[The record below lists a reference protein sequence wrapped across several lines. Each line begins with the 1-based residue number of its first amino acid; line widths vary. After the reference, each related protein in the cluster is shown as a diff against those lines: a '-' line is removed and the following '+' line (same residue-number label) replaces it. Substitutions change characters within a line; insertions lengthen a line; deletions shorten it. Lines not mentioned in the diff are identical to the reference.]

1 MFKFSNE
8 KITFEW
14 NELTDAGMGR
24 KLSYEGKELNFI
36 SENYFEIPDFSS
48 IPIPHRER
56 RQLSFNPHRGDIIFS
71 PKAKEL
77 FEDVLNATKQI
88 YENKEYQQKYN
99 NTELRRVG
107 SLLCATL
114 FESLAGFWEQM
125 LLSQNLDRL
134 GISFWRQILDIVNNW
149 QENNDGIFI
158 HKGTPYYFL
167 AENYFLVGDLDSAF
181 TYLHNALKI
190 DEQTWQWEREGHVGA
205 YSLSKMIDDPYTQM
219 NYLTKNH
226 RKQLD
231 GFIKK
236 FNSEFGDLTLE
247 EVSNKFLKNEEK
259 YHIIS
264 YFFVFTF
271 HSIIHHMHNLK
282 LETPENYFS
291 KVRSLDMIF
300 NLCLI
305 IDDILKNRFLD
316 SFPDDKKYISNGIH
330 EYCKKFN
337 FDYMTFQKN
346 WKQERKFDRTNP
358 NKTIQLLLQ
367 KEEKY
372 EGNSLP
378 KEVFTLMLAHYCRN
392 IGAHSLNENSFFVT
406 QYQKIIDELMMGLFL
421 AIKSID

>member
-1 MFKFSNE
+1 MFEFSNE
-8 KITFEW
+8 KISFVW
-14 NELTDAGMGR
+14 NEQTDSGMGR
-24 KLSYEGKELNFI
+24 KLIYKKNELNFI
-36 SENYFEIPDFSS
+36 DGKYFEIPDFSS
-48 IPIPHRER
+48 IPISNKR
-56 RQLSFNPHRGDIIFS
+56 RQLSFDPHRSDIIIS
-71 PKAKEL
+71 TSAKTL

-88 YENKEYQQKYN
+88 CLNEEYQQKYSEK
-99 NTELRRVG
+99 ELRRIG

-149 QENNDGIFI
+149 QEKNNGIFI
-158 HKGTPYYFL
+158 HKGTLYYFL

-190 DEQTWQWEREGHVGA
+190 DEQTWQWEREGHIGA

-219 NYLTKNH
+219 NYLTKEH
-226 RKQLD
+226 RNQLD
-231 GFIKK
+231 EFVKK
-236 FNSEFGDLTLE
+236 FNSEFGDLSVE
-247 EVSNKFLKNEEK
+247 EISNKFLKNEEK
-259 YHIIS
+259 YNIAG

-271 HSIIHHMHNLK
+271 QSLIHHKQNLK
-282 LETPENYFS
+282 LESPENYFS

-316 SFPDDKKYISNGIH
+316 RAPNEEKYISNGIH

-337 FDYMTFQKN
+337 FDYMTFQKK
-346 WKQERKFDRTNP
+346 WRQEGKFDRMNP
-358 NKTIQLLLQ
+358 DKTIPLLLQ

-372 EGNSLP
+372 EGIPLR
-378 KEVFTLMLAHYCRN
+378 KEVYTLMLAHYCRN

-421 AIKSID
+421 AIKSIN

>member
-8 KITFEW
+8 KITFVW

-24 KLSYEGKELNFI
+24 KLSYEGNELDFI
-36 SENYFEIPDFSS
+36 GGNYFGIPDFSS

-56 RQLSFNPHRGDIIFS
+56 RQLSFDPHRSNVLIS
-71 PKAKEL
+71 SRAKIL
-77 FEDVLNATKQI
+77 FEDVFNATKQI
-88 YENKEYQQKYN
+88 YQNEEYQKKYDKK
-99 NTELRRVG
+99 ELQRVG

-149 QENNDGIFI
+149 QEHNDGVFI

-190 DEQTWQWEREGHVGA
+190 DEQTWQWEQEGHVGA
-205 YSLSKMIDDPYTQM
+205 YSLAKMIDAPYTQM
-219 NYLTKNH
+219 NYLTKEH
-226 RKQLD
+226 RNQLSE
-231 GFIKK
+231 FIRK
-236 FNSEFGDLTLE
+236 FNSEFGDLTIE
-247 EVSNKFLKNEEK
+247 EITNKFLKNEGK
-259 YHIIS
+259 YHLIG

-291 KVRSLDMIF
+291 KLRSLDVIF

-305 IDDILKNRFLD
+305 IDDILKNRFLEKC
-316 SFPDDKKYISNGIH
+316 SDDDKYISNGIH

-337 FDYMTFQKN
+337 FNYMVFQKK
-346 WKQERKFDRTNP
+346 WKQEGKFDRINP
-358 NKTIQLLLQ
+358 NKTIPILLE
-367 KEEKY
+367 KKEKY

-378 KEVFTLMLAHYCRN
+378 KEVYTLMLAHYCRN

-406 QYQKIIDELMMGLFL
+406 HYQKIINELMMGLFL
-421 AIKSID
+421 AIKSIN